1 MATDTEVLHAV
12 NELTIT
18 PALSLGYN
26 AADDLIRIKKTVG
39 DKTYLR
45 IITDPDIADNV
56 VDRWVDYGAWAE
68 V

>member
-1 MATDTEVLHAV
+1 MPTDTEVLHAV

-26 AADDLIRIKKTVG
+26 AAGDLIQLKKTVG

-56 VDRWVDYGAWAE
+56 IDRWVDYGAWAE

>member
-1 MATDTEVLHAV
+1 MPTDTEVLHAV
-12 NELTIT
+12 NELTLT

-26 AADDLIRIKKTVG
+26 AAGDLIQLKKIVG

-45 IITDPDIADNV
+45 IITDPDIADNDI
-56 VDRWVDYGAWAE
+56 DRWVDYGAWAE

>member
-1 MATDTEVLHAV
+1 MATDTEVLQAV

-26 AADDLIRIKKTVG
+26 AADDLIQLKKTVG

-45 IITDPDIADNV
+45 IITDPDIADND
-56 VDRWVDYGAWAE
+56 VDRWVDYGTWAE

>member
-1 MATDTEVLHAV
+1 MPTDIEVLHAV
-12 NELTIT
+12 NELTLT

-26 AADDLIRIKKTVG
+26 AAGDLIQLKKTVG
-39 DKTYLR
+39 DNTYLR

-56 VDRWVDYGAWAE
+56 IDRWVDYGAWAE

>member
-1 MATDTEVLHAV
+1 MPTDIEVLHAV
-12 NELTIT
+12 NELTLT

-26 AADDLIRIKKTVG
+26 AADDLIQLKKTVG
-39 DKTYLR
+39 EKTYLR
-45 IITDPDIADNV
+45 IITDPDIADND

>member
-1 MATDTEVLHAV
+1 MPTDTEVLNAV
-12 NELTIT
+12 NDLTIT
-18 PALSLGYN
+18 PVLSLGYN
-26 AADDLIRIKKTVG
+26 AADDLIQLKKIVG

-45 IITDPDIADNV
+45 IITDPDIADND

>member
-1 MATDTEVLHAV
+1 MPTDIEVLNAV
-12 NELTIT
+12 NDLTIT

-26 AADDLIRIKKTVG
+26 AAGDLIQLKKTVG

-45 IITDPDIADNV
+45 IITDPNIADNAI
-56 VDRWVDYGAWAE
+56 DRWVDYDAWTE